1 MTPTNAIIKLKE
13 LHGNVDVLNTNL
25 FAVREEGARL
35 LYRIKS
41 DVLERRVDIDEHT
54 CVWEEVE

>member
-1 MTPTNAIIKLKE
+1 MTPTNAIIKLKA
-13 LHGNVDVLNTNL
+13 LHGTVDVLNTNL
-25 FAVREEGARL
+25 FAVTEDGTRL

-41 DVLERRVDIDEHT
+41 DVLERRADIDEHT